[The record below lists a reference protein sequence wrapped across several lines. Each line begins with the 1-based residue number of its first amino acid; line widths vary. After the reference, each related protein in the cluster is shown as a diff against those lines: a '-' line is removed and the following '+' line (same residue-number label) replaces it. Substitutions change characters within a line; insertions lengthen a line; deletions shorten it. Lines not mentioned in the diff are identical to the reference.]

1 MSQASIPDSP
11 FPRHDSTSNTAFFGS
26 SVFEATLGE
35 SGMADTVSVASSAD
49 VSMIRTG
56 SVSSGSSETQSV
68 HSRSDS
74 MVNQAANN
82 EGTQVGF
89 ATSFD
94 SNSDA
99 GSASD
104 MKTTDEGS
112 AQSQTQGNFSISFP
126 SFGDKEKSEISTDQ
140 DTSFSHADPFASS
153 AADSER
159 TQPVTGGGFFTE
171 SFASFDTAFGNF
183 ETKDDDVEKQKGSES
198 SSDPF
203 APSGGTQEKDNVYE
217 NVEIFASETNFEA
230 AFSSEP
236 FSVSKESTDVVSD
249 VSEVA
254 ADEKPFDEKSQSAA
268 NTAVSFSWD
277 NAFTEVE
284 NKPKPDATQS
294 SASSEQQFSWAED
307 FASDDGDI
315 KVKTDPN
322 TAASFS
328 WDDAFGG
335 AALADKE
342 STWDVA
348 FGGKTK
354 EGSNSLFDSS
364 PFGDTFTSSTE
375 NSSGNKQR
383 GSGDNLQSVPES
395 TNPDNSS
402 FFDDSSFAPSLSPQ
416 SNEGNAGDLPNE
428 KIKEDLAFSNDPFE
442 EFNIGTQPVADLKE
456 IAPEENTIS
465 FESEVN
471 TPDQDS
477 AVKEV
482 VSNIGS
488 FEINPKETV
497 VAVGTSETVIQLNNQ
512 VPVSVI
518 EDNLSEEGDDDQ
530 MNEEKPSDLQVLEA
544 KLSLSQR
551 PISPSSPPPLPPR
564 PVVSA
569 PPLPARPP
577 SSNSTGMSPM
587 SSCMSTGSPTPN
599 SPQQGKTGSAKKK
612 PPPPPPRVDLNEQS
626 SVDPS
631 NQKGAFPDPFGSDL
645 FDDKFDKGM
654 ETAGQESSDW
664 MASWPSGPELPQKEK
679 TKDPFNDSFFTDFDF
694 PQNTANN
701 TSSKDNLD
709 PFATT
714 DPTSEPFPSGFGNED
729 LFAAF
734 TPAKVETAFDI
745 GDPFQND
752 MSNSFAAF
760 TSDDP
765 FSDISDPFADR
776 GILSDDPF
784 ADSPSKLQAGESL
797 TLNEVCI
804 VQLLL
809 INIPASN
816 LFSLKKVTTIV
827 RIFLILSDPAAVSR
841 VKNRAS
847 KSFQHV
853 RELSC
858 PCISTILV
866 KKQCQREVLY

>member
-11 FPRHDSTSNTAFFGS
+11 FPRHDSTSNMAFFGS
-26 SVFEATLGE
+26 SVFDATLGE

-49 VSMIRTG
+49 VSMLRTG

-82 EGTQVGF
+82 EGPQVGF

-104 MKTTDEGS
+104 AKTTDEDS
-112 AQSQTQGNFSISFP
+112 TQTQVQGNFSISFP

-140 DTSFSHADPFASS
+140 EISFSNVDPFASS
-153 AADSER
+153 AADNER
-159 TQPVTGGGFFTE
+159 TQPVAGRGFFTE

-183 ETKDDDVEKQKGSES
+183 ETKDDNVEKQESSES

-203 APSGGTQEKDNVYE
+203 APSGGTQEKDKVYE

-236 FSVSKESTDVVSD
+236 FSVSKENTDVVSD

-254 ADEKPFDEKSQSAA
+254 TDEKPFDEESQSVA
-268 NTAVSFSWD
+268 NTDLSFSWD
-277 NAFTEVE
+277 SAFTEVE
-284 NKPKPDATQS
+284 NKSKPGATES

-328 WDDAFGG
+328 WDNAFGG
-335 AALADKE
+335 AAPTDKE
-342 STWDVA
+342 STWDDA
-348 FGGKTK
+348 FGRKTK
-354 EGSNSLFDSS
+354 DGSNSLFDSS
-364 PFGDTFTSSTE
+364 PFGDVFTSSTE
-375 NSSGNKQR
+375 DSSGNKQR
-383 GSGDNLQSVPES
+383 GSEDNLESVPES
-395 TNPDNSS
+395 TIPNNSS
-402 FFDDSSFAPSLSPQ
+402 FFDDSSFAPPSSSQ
-416 SNEGNAGDLPNE
+416 SNEDVLANE
-428 KIKEDLAFSNDPFE
+428 RVKEDLAFSNDPFE
-442 EFNIGTQPVADLKE
+442 EFNIGTQPVADLKKT
-456 IAPEENTIS
+456 APEENTIS
-465 FESEVN
+465 FESEVK

-477 AVKEV
+477 AAKEV

-512 VPVSVI
+512 VPESVI
-518 EDNLSEEGDDDQ
+518 EDNSSEEGDDDQ
-530 MNEEKPSDLQVLEA
+530 MKEERPSDVQVLEA
-544 KLSLSQR
+544 KLSILQR
-551 PISPSSPPPLPPR
+551 PTSPSSPPPLPPR

-587 SSCMSTGSPTPN
+587 GPCASTGSPTPN
-599 SPQQGKTGSAKKK
+599 SAQQGKTGSAKKK
-612 PPPPPPRVDLNEQS
+612 PPPPPPRVDLNEHS

-631 NQKGAFPDPFGSDL
+631 NQKEAFPDPFGSDL

-654 ETAGQESSDW
+654 GTVGQESSDW
-664 MASWPSGPELPQKEK
+664 TASWPSAPELPPKEK
-679 TKDPFNDSFFTDFDF
+679 TEDPFNDSFFTDFDF

-714 DPTSEPFPSGFGNED
+714 DPTSDPFPSGFGNED

-734 TPAKVETAFDI
+734 TPAKVETAFDN

-752 MSNSFAAF
+752 TSNSFAAF

-776 GILSDDPF
+776 GILNDDPF

-804 VQLLL
+804 VQLLS
-809 INIPASN
+809 IIISASN
-816 LFSLKKVTTIV
+816 LFSLKK
-827 RIFLILSDPAAVSR
+827 L
-841 VKNRAS
+841 
-847 KSFQHV
+847 Q
-853 RELSC
+853 ELS
-858 PCISTILV
+858 
-866 KKQCQREVLY
+866 LYFSSSVTRRQ

>member
-1 MSQASIPDSP
+1 M
-11 FPRHDSTSNTAFFGS
+11 AFFGS
-26 SVFEATLGE
+26 SVFDATLGE

-49 VSMIRTG
+49 VSMLRTG

-82 EGTQVGF
+82 VGPQVGF

-104 MKTTDEGS
+104 TKTTDEDS
-112 AQSQTQGNFSISFP
+112 TQTQAQGNFSISFP

-140 DTSFSHADPFASS
+140 ETSFSNVDPFASS
-153 AADSER
+153 AADNER
-159 TQPVTGGGFFTE
+159 TQPVAGRGFFTE

-183 ETKDDDVEKQKGSES
+183 ETKDDNVEKQESSES

-203 APSGGTQEKDNVYE
+203 APSGGTQEKDKVYE

-254 ADEKPFDEKSQSAA
+254 TDEKPFDEESQSVT
-268 NTAVSFSWD
+268 NTDLSFSWD

-284 NKPKPDATQS
+284 NKSKPGATES

-328 WDDAFGG
+328 WDNAFGG
-335 AALADKE
+335 AAPTDKE
-342 STWDVA
+342 STWDDA
-348 FGGKTK
+348 FGRKTK
-354 EGSNSLFDSS
+354 DGSNSLFDSS
-364 PFGDTFTSSTE
+364 PFGDVFTSSTE
-375 NSSGNKQR
+375 DSSGNKQR
-383 GSGDNLQSVPES
+383 GSEDNLESVPES
-395 TNPDNSS
+395 TIPNNSS
-402 FFDDSSFAPSLSPQ
+402 FFEDSSFAPPSSSQ
-416 SNEGNAGDLPNE
+416 SNEDVLANE
-428 KIKEDLAFSNDPFE
+428 RVKEDLAFSNDPFE
-442 EFNIGTQPVADLKE
+442 EFNIGTQPVADLKKT
-456 IAPEENTIS
+456 APEENTIS
-465 FESEVN
+465 FESEVK
-471 TPDQDS
+471 TSDQDS
-477 AVKEV
+477 AAKEV

-497 VAVGTSETVIQLNNQ
+497 VAVGTSETVMQLNNR
-512 VPVSVI
+512 VPESVI
-518 EDNLSEEGDDDQ
+518 EDNSSEEGDDDQ
-530 MNEEKPSDLQVLEA
+530 MKEERPSDVQVLEA
-544 KLSLSQR
+544 KLSILQR
-551 PISPSSPPPLPPR
+551 PTSPSSPPPLPPR

-577 SSNSTGMSPM
+577 SSNSTGMSPVGP
-587 SSCMSTGSPTPN
+587 CASTGSSTPN
-599 SPQQGKTGSAKKK
+599 SAQQGKTGSAKKK
-612 PPPPPPRVDLNEQS
+612 PPPPPPRVDLNEHS

-631 NQKGAFPDPFGSDL
+631 NQKEAFPDPFGSDL

-654 ETAGQESSDW
+654 GTVGQESSDW
-664 MASWPSGPELPQKEK
+664 TASWPSAPELLPKEK
-679 TKDPFNDSFFTDFDF
+679 TEDPFNDSFFTDFDF

-714 DPTSEPFPSGFGNED
+714 DPTSDPFPSGFGNED

-734 TPAKVETAFDI
+734 TPAKVETAFDN

-776 GILSDDPF
+776 GILNDDPF

-804 VQLLL
+804 VQLLS
-809 INIPASN
+809 IIISASN
-816 LFSLKKVTTIV
+816 LFSLK
-827 RIFLILSDPAAVSR
+827 L
-841 VKNRAS
+841 
-847 KSFQHV
+847 Q
-853 RELSC
+853 ELS
-858 PCISTILV
+858 
-866 KKQCQREVLY
+866 LYFSSSVTWRQ

>member
-11 FPRHDSTSNTAFFGS
+11 FPSHDSTSNMAFFGS
-26 SVFEATLGE
+26 SVFDATLGE
-35 SGMADTVSVASSAD
+35 SGTAETVSVASSAD
-49 VSMIRTG
+49 VSMLRTG
-56 SVSSGSSETQSV
+56 SISSGSSETQSV

-104 MKTTDEGS
+104 IKTTDEGS
-112 AQSQTQGNFSISFP
+112 SQTQTQGNFSISFP
-126 SFGDKEKSEISTDQ
+126 SFGDKEKSEISRDQ
-140 DTSFSHADPFASS
+140 ETSFSNADPFASS

-183 ETKDDDVEKQKGSES
+183 ETKDDNVEKQKSSES

-230 AFSSEP
+230 AFSSDP
-236 FSVSKESTDVVSD
+236 FSVSKESNDVVSD
-249 VSEVA
+249 VSEIA
-254 ADEKPFDEKSQSAA
+254 ADEKPFDEKSQSVAS
-268 NTAVSFSWD
+268 TAVSFSWD

-284 NKPKPDATQS
+284 NKSKPDAVQS

-335 AALADKE
+335 AAPADKE
-342 STWDVA
+342 STWDDA

-354 EGSNSLFDSS
+354 DSSNSLFDSS
-364 PFGDTFTSSTE
+364 PFGDVFTSSTE
-375 NSSGNKQR
+375 DSSGNKQR
-383 GSGDNLQSVPES
+383 GSEDNLQSVPES
-395 TNPDNSS
+395 TIPDNSS
-402 FFDDSSFAPSLSPQ
+402 FFDDSSFAPSLSSQ
-416 SNEGNAGDLPNE
+416 SNEGKADRLANE
-428 KIKEDLAFSNDPFE
+428 KIKEDLAFSNDKFE
-442 EFNIGTQPVADLKE
+442 EFNIGTQPVADLKK
-456 IAPEENTIS
+456 IAPEENTVN

-471 TPDQDS
+471 APDQDS

-488 FEINPKETV
+488 FEINPEETV

-512 VPVSVI
+512 VPESII
-518 EDNLSEEGDDDQ
+518 EDNSSEEGDDDQ
-530 MNEEKPSDLQVLEA
+530 MNEERPSNLQVLEA
-544 KLSLSQR
+544 KLPISQR

-577 SSNSTGMSPM
+577 SSNSTGIFPM
-587 SSCMSTGSPTPN
+587 SQYVSTGSPTPN
-599 SPQQGKTGSAKKK
+599 SPQQGKTGSARKK

-664 MASWPSGPELPQKEK
+664 MASWPSVPEQPRKEK

-701 TSSKDNLD
+701 TLSKDNLD

-714 DPTSEPFPSGFGNED
+714 DPTCEPFPSSFGNED

-734 TPAKVETAFDI
+734 TPAKVETAFDN

-809 INIPASN
+809 IIISGSH
-816 LFSLKKVTTIV
+816 LFFFLK
-827 RIFLILSDPAAVSR
+827 SY
-841 VKNRAS
+841 NN
-847 KSFQHV
+847 
-853 RELSC
+853 C
-858 PCISTILV
+858 PYISHP
-866 KKQCQREVLY
+866 R

>member
-1 MSQASIPDSP
+1 M
-11 FPRHDSTSNTAFFGS
+11 
-26 SVFEATLGE
+26 
-35 SGMADTVSVASSAD
+35 
-49 VSMIRTG
+49 
-56 SVSSGSSETQSV
+56 
-68 HSRSDS
+68 
-74 MVNQAANN
+74 
-82 EGTQVGF
+82 
-89 ATSFD
+89 
-94 SNSDA
+94 
-99 GSASD
+99 
-104 MKTTDEGS
+104 
-112 AQSQTQGNFSISFP
+112 
-126 SFGDKEKSEISTDQ
+126 
-140 DTSFSHADPFASS
+140 
-153 AADSER
+153 
-159 TQPVTGGGFFTE
+159 
-171 SFASFDTAFGNF
+171 
-183 ETKDDDVEKQKGSES
+183 
-198 SSDPF
+198 
-203 APSGGTQEKDNVYE
+203 
-217 NVEIFASETNFEA
+217 
-230 AFSSEP
+230 
-236 FSVSKESTDVVSD
+236 
-249 VSEVA
+249 
-254 ADEKPFDEKSQSAA
+254 
-268 NTAVSFSWD
+268 
-277 NAFTEVE
+277 
-284 NKPKPDATQS
+284 
-294 SASSEQQFSWAED
+294 
-307 FASDDGDI
+307 
-315 KVKTDPN
+315 
-322 TAASFS
+322 
-328 WDDAFGG
+328 
-335 AALADKE
+335 
-342 STWDVA
+342 
-348 FGGKTK
+348 
-354 EGSNSLFDSS
+354 
-364 PFGDTFTSSTE
+364 
-375 NSSGNKQR
+375 
-383 GSGDNLQSVPES
+383 
-395 TNPDNSS
+395 
-402 FFDDSSFAPSLSPQ
+402 
-416 SNEGNAGDLPNE
+416 
-428 KIKEDLAFSNDPFE
+428 
-442 EFNIGTQPVADLKE
+442 
-456 IAPEENTIS
+456 
-465 FESEVN
+465 
-471 TPDQDS
+471 
-477 AVKEV
+477 
-482 VSNIGS
+482 
-488 FEINPKETV
+488 
-497 VAVGTSETVIQLNNQ
+497 GTSETVIQLNNQ

-587 SSCMSTGSPTPN
+587 SPCMSTGSPTPN

-664 MASWPSGPELPQKEK
+664 MASWPSAPELPQKEK

-827 RIFLILSDPAAVSR
+827 LIFLILSDPAAVSR